1 MEAESLL
8 NALAHT
14 LAEMEP
20 KKLGDTV
27 PNVKRYC
34 LQDAQLKAPTLVHT
48 LGDVYAEPLVDTLA

>member
-14 LAEMEP
+14 LEEMEP

-27 PNVKRYC
+27 PNVK
-34 LQDAQLKAPTLVHT
+34 
-48 LGDVYAEPLVDTLA
+48 GIVYRMRS

>member
-1 MEAESLL
+1 METESLL

-27 PNVKRYC
+27 TNVK
-34 LQDAQLKAPTLVHT
+34 
-48 LGDVYAEPLVDTLA
+48 GIVYRMRS